1 VTANEAK
8 AALDVDKLDAVADRV
23 NPSDNSAT
31 LLLTFVSETN
41 LNAIACH
48 IANLQDASIA
58 KIIRAEAAT

>member
-1 VTANEAK
+1 MTANEAK

-41 LNAIACH
+41 LNAITCH
-48 IANLQDASIA
+48 IANLQDASMA